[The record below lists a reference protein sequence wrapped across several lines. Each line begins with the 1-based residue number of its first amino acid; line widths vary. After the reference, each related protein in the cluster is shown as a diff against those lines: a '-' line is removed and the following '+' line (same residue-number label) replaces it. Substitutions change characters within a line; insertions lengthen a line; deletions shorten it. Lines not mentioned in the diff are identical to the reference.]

1 LPAGAI
7 TSIVRAPD
15 GVLWVAARDGLAR
28 LDGDRFVTVG
38 AEAGLRAARAR
49 ARCCSTAA
57 GGSGWRCRAATYSR
71 ADMQSPFLP
80 VWPQGDFSGLTLAPD
95 GTVWA
100 SDADSYYRMLPSA
113 PAADAAARPALSGS
127 NMHYDRDGA
136 MWLFRPAGWNG
147 AAPARAGGAPQQ
159 QDLNGGLPQSFSR
172 TAKAMCGSAPRP
184 A

>member
-38 AEAGLRAARAR
+38 AEAGLPQRRAR
-49 ARCCSTAA
+49 QVLFDRA
-57 GGSGWRCRAATYSR
+57 GGSGWPCRAATYSR

-113 PAADAAARPALSGS
+113 PPPTQRHGRRSAAAICITT
-127 NMHYDRDGA
+127 A
-136 MWLFRPAGWNG
+136 MAPCGCSARRAGT
-147 AAPARAGGAPQQ
+147 AQRQHAPAARR
-159 QDLNGGLPQSFSR
+159 SSR
-172 TAKAMCGSAPRP
+172 T
-184 A
+184 